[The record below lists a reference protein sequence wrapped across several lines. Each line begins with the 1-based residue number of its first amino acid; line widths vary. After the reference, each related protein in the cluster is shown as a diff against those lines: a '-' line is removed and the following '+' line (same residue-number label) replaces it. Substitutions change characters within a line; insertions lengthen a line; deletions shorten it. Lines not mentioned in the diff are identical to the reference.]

1 MKVLYIFLILIF
13 TITPAFAQQSF
24 SVDSEASSVL
34 IKGTSSV
41 HDWESN
47 AEEFTGFAMF
57 TLTDGELQS
66 IEELNF
72 SVSAQSIKSGK
83 RIMDNKTK
91 DALDAKK
98 NPQITFE
105 FLSLEELTSDTV
117 MVKGNL
123 TMAGV
128 TKEIILAGA
137 YQLEGED
144 SVLVTGIQPID
155 MEDFNIKPPTAM
167 MGALKTGKD
176 VEVEFQITFSKN
188 N

>member
-1 MKVLYIFLILIF
+1 MKVLYVFLVFIL
-13 TITPAFAQQSF
+13 TITSATAQESY
-24 SVDSEASSVL
+24 SVNNETSTIL

-47 AEEFTGFAMF
+47 AEEFTGSAIF
-57 TLTDGELQS
+57 TITEGDLQS
-66 IEELNF
+66 IENLAF
-72 SVSAQSIKSGK
+72 SVNAQSIKSGK

-105 FLSLEELTSDTV
+105 FLSLEEIKNDTV
-117 MVKGNL
+117 KVNGNL

-128 TKEIILAGA
+128 TKEIMLTGAFQIEDDGSILVSGN
-137 YQLEGED
+137 
-144 SVLVTGIQPID
+144 QPID
-155 MEDFNIKPPTAM
+155 MENYSIQPPTAM

-176 VEVEFQITFSKN
+176 VDVEYRINFLKN
-188 N
+188 